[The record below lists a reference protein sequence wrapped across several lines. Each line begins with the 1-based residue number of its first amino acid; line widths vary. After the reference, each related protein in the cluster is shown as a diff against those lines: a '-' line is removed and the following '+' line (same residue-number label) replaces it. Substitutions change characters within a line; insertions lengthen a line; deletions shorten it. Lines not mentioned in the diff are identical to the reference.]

1 MALELLAA
9 SASDP
14 AQRKVARRRGWDAK
28 SAGISELTELVR
40 IKNLFQHPT
49 SGGWSDCMLSF
60 RFADDQAHGHVCEV
74 QFVHADLML
83 VRKHMGAHNEYAQFR
98 SAMELLLATG
108 QGRLVAQIDMEE
120 DAALEASE
128 AADWDGGGGGAS
140 NGGDGTAI
148 RALVE
153 ENARL
158 RKELTDLAEVVAEH
172 GKLIAA
178 LMASRAGGR
187 TGSSGSASTQ

>member
-1 MALELLAA
+1 MFAL
-9 SASDP
+9 
-14 AQRKVARRRGWDAK
+14 
-28 SAGISELTELVR
+28 
-40 IKNLFQHPT
+40 N
-49 SGGWSDCMLSF
+49 
-60 RFADDQAHGHVCEV
+60 
-74 QFVHADLML
+74 
-83 VRKHMGAHNEYAQFR
+83 
-98 SAMELLLATG
+98 
-108 QGRLVAQIDMEE
+108 
-120 DAALEASE
+120 AALEASE
-128 AADWDGGGGGAS
+128 AADWDGGRGGAS